1 MSQIYLKLL
10 ADCTLK
16 NGILTVPNLHDFE
29 YVQLASELRTAII
42 NYEVPHWK
50 IIGINVA
57 LPDVS
62 QLVDFVTKPKG
73 VSKSYAELI
82 PVMKKVI
89 AAEGGGVPSAVRDLT
104 LDAGCFYKKPGDIAF
119 ISDTEGIVN
128 TYDGHLT
135 YECYPNHPV
144 KFLSKTDIIET
155 ESSIVTAIMYRGTG
169 LVDFSETQAIIAQ
182 SYRNNLHIVA
192 SGQPKRVY
200 CPMSVVYDLS
210 QFVTVKFAGE
220 HDQSVKLLYKSAI
233 DETVL
238 ESILKQFGRELQ
250 EV

>member
-10 ADCTLK
+10 ANCTLK

-42 NYEVPHWK
+42 KYEVPHWK
-50 IIGINVA
+50 IVGINVA

-82 PVMKKVI
+82 PVMKKVV
-89 AAEGGGVPSAVRDLT
+89 AAEGGGIPSAVRDIEG
-104 LDAGCFYKKPGDIAF
+104 DVECFYKEPGDIAF
-119 ISDTEGIVN
+119 ISDTEGVVN

-135 YECYPNHPV
+135 YECYPSHPV
-144 KFLSKTDIIET
+144 KFLCKTDIIET

-169 LVDFSETQAIIAQ
+169 LVDFSDAQGIIAQ
-182 SYRNNLHIVA
+182 SYRNNIHVA
-192 SGQPKRVY
+192 SSGQPKRAY

-220 HDQSVKLLYKSAI
+220 HDQAVKLLYKSDI

-250 EV
+250 EE

>member
-10 ADCTLK
+10 ANCTLK

-50 IIGINVA
+50 IVGINVA

-82 PVMKKVI
+82 PVMKKVV
-89 AAEGGGVPSAVRDLT
+89 AAKGGGVPSVVRDIEG
-104 LDAGCFYKKPGDIAF
+104 DVECFYKEPGDIAF
-119 ISDTEGIVN
+119 ISDTEGVVN

-135 YECYPNHPV
+135 YECYPSHPV
-144 KFLSKTDIIET
+144 KFLCKTDIIET
-155 ESSIVTAIMYRGTG
+155 ESSIITAIMYRGTG
-169 LVDFSETQAIIAQ
+169 LVDFSDAQGIIAQ
-182 SYRNNLHIVA
+182 SYRNNIHVA
-192 SGQPKRVY
+192 SSGQPKRAY

-220 HDQSVKLLYKSAI
+220 HDQAVKLLYKSDI

-250 EV
+250 EE

>member
-10 ADCTLK
+10 ANCTLK

-50 IIGINVA
+50 IVGINVA

-62 QLVDFVTKPKG
+62 QLVDYVTKPKG

-82 PVMKKVI
+82 PVMQKVV
-89 AAEGGGVPSAVRDLT
+89 AAEGGGIPSAVRDIEG
-104 LDAGCFYKKPGDIAF
+104 DVECFYKEPGDIAF
-119 ISDTEGIVN
+119 ISDTEGVVN

-135 YECYPNHPV
+135 YECYPSHPV
-144 KFLSKTDIIET
+144 KFLCKTDIIET

-169 LVDFSETQAIIAQ
+169 LVDFSDAQGIIAQ
-182 SYRNNLHIVA
+182 SYRNNIHVA
-192 SGQPKRVY
+192 SSGQPKRAY

-220 HDQSVKLLYKSAI
+220 HDQAVKLLYKSDI

-250 EV
+250 EE